1 MKSWINRERF
11 PNYSK
16 VDSFTLYAM
25 GDSGNF
31 TAVLSAA
38 TCGTKLELLVVQTE
52 FTGRLSLM
60 RRSDTS
66 IG

>member
-38 TCGTKLELLVVQTE
+38 TCGKKLELLVVS
-52 FTGRLSLM
+52 G
-60 RRSDTS
+60 
-66 IG
+66 

>member
-38 TCGTKLELLVVQTE
+38 TCGTKPELLVVLAAGGSDGVHWAACG
-52 FTGRLSLM
+52 GR
-60 RRSDTS
+60 
-66 IG
+66 

>member
-25 GDSGNF
+25 GDSGNL
-31 TAVLSAA
+31 TAVLP
-38 TCGTKLELLVVQTE
+38 VVQTE
-52 FTGRLSLM
+52 CTGRPAAVL
-60 RRSDTS
+60 DGTQ
-66 IG
+66 

>member
-38 TCGTKLELLVVQTE
+38 TCGTKLELLVVQLPVVYWAASG
-52 FTGRLSLM
+52 GR
-60 RRSDTS
+60 
-66 IG
+66 